1 VFEEMRPGRI
11 HMLAV
16 DAGIGLLNQTHA
28 PTSTVRDRI
37 NVVIGPAMRSHV
49 WSQYL
54 SGALIRPTYPPE
66 P

>member
-1 VFEEMRPGRI
+1 
-11 HMLAV
+11 MLAV